1 MPVLQVNY
9 ILPMIPQGNTAL
21 IYACQKEDISSVQ
34 FLNNLGANPNA
45 CNKVIY
51 STWYT
56 FSHILCLFGYVQCI
70 IDTLLGSTLYH
81 ITGGSDS
88 SADSCEERKC
98 GPSQKTAGSW
108 C

>member
-21 IYACQKEDISSVQ
+21 ILACQKEDISSVQ
-34 FLNNLGANPNA
+34 FLSNLGANPNI

-51 STWYT
+51 STWCT
-56 FSHILCLFGYVQCI
+56 FSHILYMFITHQ
-70 IDTLLGSTLYH
+70 

-98 GPSQKTAGSW
+98 GPSQRTAGSL